1 MLYIVQ
7 LRVLE
12 CNEKP
17 VLYNVY
23 FALCWDESVVD
34 WCLLFVFLFLGR
46 KEGELLPI
54 IAAVLERNRYLINIK
69 KKCCQSCDRVPR
81 TLSCCSK
88 FTRTFLHFL
97 HILLATSGL
106 GRGGGRA
113 AAAAGVILDLVVI
126 IGLKGG
132 QFYAHTS
139 ATVAARARAG
149 AAVALGGAVIVIV
162 IEVRIEAVAS
172 GIGGITL
179 NGGAQHGGAQS
190 AQQFGDD
197 AVRLLIDLLQ
207 QPVENLGPNSG
218 VVWSIVVVVV
228 DIGR

>member
-1 MLYIVQ
+1 M
-7 LRVLE
+7 
-12 CNEKP
+12 
-17 VLYNVY
+17 
-23 FALCWDESVVD
+23 
-34 WCLLFVFLFLGR
+34 
-46 KEGELLPI
+46 
-54 IAAVLERNRYLINIK
+54 
-69 KKCCQSCDRVPR
+69 PR

-88 FTRTFLHFL
+88 FTRTFLHLF

-106 GRGGGRA
+106 GCGGGRA
-113 AAAAGVILDLVVI
+113 AAAAAVGVTLDLVVI

-132 QFYAHTS
+132 QLYAHTS
-139 ATVAARARAG
+139 TTVTARAASG

-228 DIGR
+228 DFGR

>member
-1 MLYIVQ
+1 M
-7 LRVLE
+7 
-12 CNEKP
+12 
-17 VLYNVY
+17 
-23 FALCWDESVVD
+23 
-34 WCLLFVFLFLGR
+34 
-46 KEGELLPI
+46 
-54 IAAVLERNRYLINIK
+54 
-69 KKCCQSCDRVPR
+69 PR

-88 FTRTFLHFL
+88 FTRTFLHLF

-106 GRGGGRA
+106 GCGGGRA
-113 AAAAGVILDLVVI
+113 AAAAAGVTLDLVVI
-126 IGLKGG
+126 VGLKGG
-132 QFYAHTS
+132 QLYAHTS
-139 ATVAARARAG
+139 ATVTARAASG

-179 NGGAQHGGAQS
+179 NGGAQDGGAQS

-218 VVWSIVVVVV
+218 VV
-228 DIGR
+228 

>member
-1 MLYIVQ
+1 M
-7 LRVLE
+7 
-12 CNEKP
+12 
-17 VLYNVY
+17 
-23 FALCWDESVVD
+23 
-34 WCLLFVFLFLGR
+34 
-46 KEGELLPI
+46 
-54 IAAVLERNRYLINIK
+54 
-69 KKCCQSCDRVPR
+69 PR

-88 FTRTFLHFL
+88 FTRTFLHIF

-106 GRGGGRA
+106 GCGGGRA
-113 AAAAGVILDLVVI
+113 AAAAAVGVTLDLVVI

-132 QFYAHTS
+132 QLYAHTS
-139 ATVAARARAG
+139 ATVTARAASG
-149 AAVALGGAVIVIV
+149 AAAVALGGAVIVIV

-218 VVWSIVVVVV
+218 VV
-228 DIGR
+228 

>member
-1 MLYIVQ
+1 M
-7 LRVLE
+7 
-12 CNEKP
+12 
-17 VLYNVY
+17 
-23 FALCWDESVVD
+23 F
-34 WCLLFVFLFLGR
+34 
-46 KEGELLPI
+46 
-54 IAAVLERNRYLINIK
+54 
-69 KKCCQSCDRVPR
+69 
-81 TLSCCSK
+81 
-88 FTRTFLHFL
+88 

-106 GRGGGRA
+106 GCGAGGWA
-113 AAAAGVILDLVVI
+113 AAAAGVTLDLVVI

-132 QFYAHTS
+132 QLYADTS
-139 ATVAARARAG
+139 ATVAARAGGARG
-149 AAVALGGAVIVIV
+149 AAVALGGGVIVIV

-218 VVWSIVVVVV
+218 VVWSLWILV
-228 DIGR
+228 DSGGSGGGGGGAGALGTV